1 MKADRPAQPRRN
13 PLPLLLAA
21 VLLLTACQP
30 APPHVLG
37 TVEFDRIT
45 LPAPAAEHI
54 VQIDVREGEFVPAGK
69 RIMQLETTRTRAALE
84 SARADLRQQQQ
95 ALLALENGPRE
106 EQIRQARATLVGAQA
121 QARDAT
127 AYYQRLSA
135 LAKQQFVAAAD
146 LDRARASAGNADAA
160 VGADRAALDQL
171 VNGSRAEDIAQARAL
186 VAAAQATAA
195 SRAVDLEK
203 MDLIT
208 PRDVR
213 VDSLPYK
220 LGDQAQPGTPLV
232 ILLASDTPYAR
243 VYVPSALR
251 TSVKIGD
258 AAVVTLLDGKHSY
271 HGTVRMIRSEPTFTP
286 YFALSGDDATRLS
299 YLAEIAL
306 GKDAKDLPQGFPVS
320 ATFPGKDGHD

>member
-1 MKADRPAQPRRN
+1 MKADRSSALRNKPR
-13 PLPLLLAA
+13 PFLLSAM
-21 VLLLTACQP
+21 LLLTACQP

-37 TVEFDRIT
+37 TIEFDRIT

-54 VQIDVREGEFVPAGK
+54 VQIDVREGQFVPAGK
-69 RIMQLETTRTRAALE
+69 RIMQLETTRTRAALD
-84 SARADLRQQQQ
+84 SAQADLRQQQQ
-95 ALLALENGPRE
+95 ALLELENGPRQ

-121 QARDAT
+121 QARDAN

-135 LAKQQFVAAAD
+135 LARQQFVSAAD

-171 VNGSRAEDIAQARAL
+171 LNGSRAEDIAQARAL
-186 VAAAQATAA
+186 VASAQATAN

-203 MDLIT
+203 LDLIT

-243 VYVPSALR
+243 VYVPASLR
-251 TSVKIGD
+251 PSVKVGD
-258 AAVVTLLDGKHSY
+258 AAVVTLQDGKHSY
-271 HGTVRMIRSEPTFTP
+271 RGSVRMIRSEPTFTP
-286 YFALSGDDATRLS
+286 YYALSGDDATRLS

-306 GKDAKDLPQGFPVS
+306 GQDAKELPQGFPVS
-320 ATFPGKDGHD
+320 AVFSGKQGP